1 MIMHLHTKV
10 NHRKRKAADKA
21 GTSDEDEPQN
31 AAAQQDAAQILAKSL
46 PASVPASALQEAP
59 AAEPPATASIPNK
72 GPSANTLRQKGREY
86 KPPAPKAAP
95 RAKRGLTGSSS
106 DAYA

>member
-1 MIMHLHTKV
+1 MHLHTKV
-10 NHRKRKAADKA
+10 NHRKRKVADND
-21 GTSDEDEPQN
+21 GTSEEDESQN
-31 AAAQQDAAQILAKSL
+31 AAAQILAKSL
-46 PASVPASALQEAP
+46 PASPPALQEPPP
-59 AAEPPATASIPNK
+59 AEHPATAPILK
-72 GPSANTLRQKGREY
+72 KPSANTLRQKGREY